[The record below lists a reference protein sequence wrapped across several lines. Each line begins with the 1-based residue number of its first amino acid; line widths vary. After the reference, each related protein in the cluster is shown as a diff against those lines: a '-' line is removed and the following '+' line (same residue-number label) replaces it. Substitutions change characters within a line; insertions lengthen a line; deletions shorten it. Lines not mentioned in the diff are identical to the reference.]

1 MIRAFLGII
10 GALSLLFVPAIA
22 RAADDSEGKAAAT
35 LEKLG
40 AKLQLSGPEDK
51 VVVVGVEFVN
61 RRPTPDLWDSLKQLK
76 GLKSLSLGGETER
89 FQAFQLFQGIPQ
101 VWCRATIHKL
111 HADHDD
117 LVFGPRELELRTQL
131 LESRRCLAFG
141 VVRGSGDGRYEK
153 KG

>member
-1 MIRAFLGII
+1 M
-10 GALSLLFVPAIA
+10 
-22 RAADDSEGKAAAT
+22 
-35 LEKLG
+35 
-40 AKLQLSGPEDK
+40 
-51 VVVVGVEFVN
+51 
-61 RRPTPDLWDSLKQLK
+61 PTPIRHPSKTELQGMEVSKGVQKLEPGIGHSRCIKVQVLKLLQVDDLRQ
-76 GLKSLSLGGETER
+76 GLVCNRLAAETER